1 MLLQIKKI
9 IGLGA
14 AMTLAAVW
22 FIRGSLQNTYVGYP
36 RTASVQDG
44 GTVAYAVKGTVV
56 YITQPQQD
64 FLSWLDW
71 IGLSS
76 GIVAIVVILL
86 HGGDPFRSKK

>member
-1 MLLQIKKI
+1 MLLRVKKT

-36 RTASVQDG
+36 RTPSVQDG
-44 GTVAYAVKGTVV
+44 RTVAYAVKGIVV
-56 YITQPQQD
+56 YITPPQQD

-71 IGLSS
+71 IELSS
-76 GIVAIVVILL
+76 GIVAIAVILL